1 MAMSETQLGIVVG
14 GIIPAVLFGIS
25 GICQKLSNENGI
37 STGAY
42 VVSVGLGVLIVG
54 VVLCLFNTEQTANMK
69 SIVPAVAMGLCWGVG
84 VLLVTLAI
92 THYGTKLSVL
102 APLYNMNTLVTVVG
116 ALFIF
121 SEWKDVNVVKLI
133 IGALFIVAGGVLVST

>member
-1 MAMSETQLGIVVG
+1 MSETQLGIVMG

-25 GICQKLSNENGI
+25 GICQKLSNQYGI

-42 VVSVGLGVLIVG
+42 VISVGIGVLLVG
-54 VVLCLFNTEQTANMK
+54 AVLCVFNTTQSANMK
-69 SIVPAVAMGLCWGVG
+69 SVIPAVAMGLCWGVG
-84 VLLVTLAI
+84 VLLVTMAI
-92 THYGTKLSVL
+92 TKYDTKLSVL

-133 IGALFIVAGGVLVST
+133 IGSFLIVAGGVLVSS

>member
-14 GIIPAVLFGIS
+14 GIIPAVLFGVS
-25 GICQKLSNENGI
+25 GICQKLSNQNGI

-42 VVSVGLGVLIVG
+42 VISVGLGVLLVG
-54 VVLCLFNTEQTANMK
+54 VVLCLFNTSQTANAK
-69 SIVPAVAMGLCWGVG
+69 SIIPAVTMGVCWGVG
-84 VLLVTLAI
+84 VLLVAMAI
-92 THYGTKLSVL
+92 SKYGTKLSVL

-121 SEWKDVNVVKLI
+121 SEWKDLNVVKLI
-133 IGALFIVAGGVLVST
+133 IGAVLIVAGGVLVST